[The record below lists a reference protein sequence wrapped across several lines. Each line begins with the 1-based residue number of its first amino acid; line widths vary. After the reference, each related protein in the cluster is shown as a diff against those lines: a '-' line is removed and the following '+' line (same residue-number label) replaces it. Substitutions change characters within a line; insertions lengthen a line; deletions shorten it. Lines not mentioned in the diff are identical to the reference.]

1 MKCKYLRIRSKKY
14 KKYGYCTKYKKEVP
28 IYCKNCNSI
37 EYKQQ
42 KPMKSRTN
50 KLAKAE
56 KERFS
61 IIYHDLTKCCNC
73 GSKIGI
79 EKNEVF
85 EGAYRQLS
93 IKLGMITPFCKQCHK
108 LFHNDIIFNLTYK
121 VMFQK
126 EFLKTHTLDEFI
138 TLFKQ
143 DYIYKLEKMTKK
155 KNSRKP

>member
-1 MKCKYLRIRSKKY
+1 MKCKHLRIRSKNY
-14 KKYGYCTKYKKEVP
+14 NKYGYCTKYKKEVP
-28 IYCKNCNSI
+28 IFCKKCNNI

-42 KPMKSRTN
+42 KPMKSRTS

-61 IIYHDLTKCCNC
+61 IIYQDLTKCCNC
-73 GSKIGI
+73 DSKIGI

-93 IKLGMITPFCKQCHK
+93 IKLGMITPFCKQCHN
-108 LFHNDIIFNLTYK
+108 LFHNDLIFNLTYK

-126 EFLKTHTLDEFI
+126 EYMKTHSLEEFI
-138 TLFKQ
+138 SLFKQ
-143 DYIYKLEKMTKK
+143 DYIYKLEKLKK
-155 KNSRKP
+155 QNKKTPS